1 MRLLSAVLLAAT
13 ISGPAFAQ
21 DPPTPPQEPTSPAPT
36 ATPGGGVNGG
46 GGQDTSSIRP
56 YERVVTKD
64 AKTDEG
70 VFTVHRIKERLLYE
84 IPKAMLD
91 REFLLVTQIARTT
104 EGSGYGGQEVGSR
117 VVKWMRQGDRI
128 LLRGISYRIVAD
140 PAKPIARAVQAANY
154 DAIIMAFP
162 IQALGQDEAAVIDV
176 SRLFMTDVPE
186 FSARQQV
193 RARAFDAARSF
204 VERAVSFPRN
214 VEVESTQTFNNPP
227 DAMGAM
233 PGPSGPVRPGSA
245 SVLVHYSMVLLP
257 ETPMQPRL
265 FDERVG
271 FFNLRQIDYGK
282 DEARAPIRR
291 YIRRW
296 RLEKKDPAAAVSE
309 PVTPITYYID
319 PATPTKW
326 VPYVKRGVEAWQA
339 SFEAAGFR
347 GAIVA
352 KDAPSPADDPDWSPE
367 DARYSVLRWLPSTV
381 ENAYGPHIH
390 DPRTGEILES
400 DIQLHQN
407 LMNLVRDWY
416 VVQVGALDPRAKH
429 LPLPDDLMGRLVQ
442 MVVTHEV
449 GHTLGLQHNMKA
461 SAMYPAAKVRDREW
475 VKTMGFTPSIMDY
488 ARMNYVAQ
496 PEDGFDPDDLIP
508 RIGPYDT
515 WAIKWG
521 YSPVANA
528 ADADAEKSTL
538 DTWAREQ
545 DITPWL
551 RFSTP
556 DTGGSDPADLVEA
569 IGDDDPVASTRAG
582 VKNLERLAGM
592 LVSATAEPGEPYDDL
607 EELYARMLGQWTLEM
622 NHVAALVGG
631 VRSQQKHNGQEGLR
645 FTPVPRAQQA
655 AATAFLMEQAFHV
668 PAAFVKPDILRRIE
682 PTGALGRV
690 RTSQVRVL
698 DNLLG
703 SARLNRLAEQ
713 EAIDGTAAYAPTAF
727 LADVRKG
734 VWSESYSTVAPKVN
748 AFRRNLQRAHIDAM
762 AERVSGRTAAP
773 DDVRALFRGE
783 LKALDAD
790 LRLARARTTD
800 RATVLHLEDARA
812 QIAKAFDPSNTPAP
826 APATVAPRPGLV
838 DDADAEYD
846 TPELD
851 NCWTDYAIR

>member
-1 MRLLSAVLLAAT
+1 MRLLFAVLLATLVA
-13 ISGPAFAQ
+13 GPAFAQ
-21 DPPTPPQEPTSPAPT
+21 DPPAPPQEPPAPAGA
-36 ATPGGGVNGG
+36 ATPGGGANGG
-46 GGQDTSSIRP
+46 GGQDTSIRP
-56 YERVVTKD
+56 YERVVTKE
-64 AKTDEG
+64 ARTDEG

-84 IPKAMLD
+84 IPKTMLD
-91 REFLLVTQIARTT
+91 REFLLVTTIARTT

-117 VVKWMRQGDRI
+117 VVKWMRQGDRV

-162 IQALGQDEAAVIDV
+162 IQALGKDEASVIDV
-176 SRLFMTDVPE
+176 SRLFTTDVPE

-193 RARAFDAARSF
+193 RARAFDASRSF

-227 DAMGAM
+227 EAAGPM
-233 PGPSGPVRPGSA
+233 PGPGGPVRPGSA

-282 DEARAPIRR
+282 DEARAPVRR

-309 PVTPITYYID
+309 PVTPITYYVD

-352 KDAPSPADDPDWSPE
+352 KDAPTPAEDPDWSPE
-367 DARYSVLRWLPSTV
+367 DSRYSVLRWLPSTV

-416 VVQVGALDPRAKH
+416 VVQVGALDPRARH

-449 GHTLGLQHNMKA
+449 GHTLGLQHNLKA
-461 SAMYPAAKVRDREW
+461 SAMYPAAKMRDKVW

-545 DITPWL
+545 DATPWL

-556 DTGGSDPADLVEA
+556 DARGSDPADNMEA
-569 IGDDDPVASTRAG
+569 IGDDDAVASTRAG

-592 LVSATAEPGEPYDDL
+592 LVSATADPGEPYDDL
-607 EELYARMLGQWTLEM
+607 EELYSRMLGQWTLEM

-631 VRSQQKHNGQEGLR
+631 VRSQQKHNGQDGLR
-645 FTPVPRAQQA
+645 FTPVPLAQQA
-655 AATAFLMEQAFHV
+655 AATAFLIEQAFHV
-668 PAAFVKPDILRRIE
+668 PASFVKPDMLRRIE
-682 PTGALGRV
+682 PAGALGRI

-713 EAIDGTAAYAPTAF
+713 EAIDGVAAYAPTAF

-734 VWSESYSTVAPKVN
+734 VWSESYGTTAPRVN

-783 LKALDAD
+783 LKTLDAD
-790 LRLARARTTD
+790 LRLARSRTTD
-800 RATVLHLEDARA
+800 RATALHLEDARA
-812 QIAKAFDPSNTPAP
+812 QIAKALDPGNVPAAAPPP
-826 APATVAPRPGLV
+826 AAPRTGLA
-838 DDADAEYD
+838 DDADTASAQ
-846 TPELD
+846 PELD
-851 NCWTDYAIR
+851 NCWQDYAIR

>member
-13 ISGPAFAQ
+13 VSGPAFAQ
-21 DPPTPPQEPTSPAPT
+21 DPPAPPQEPTGPAPT
-36 ATPGGGVNGG
+36 ATPGSS
-46 GGQDTSSIRP
+46 GQDTSSIRP

-64 AKTDEG
+64 AKSDEG

-84 IPKAMLD
+84 IPKTMLD

-140 PAKPIARAVQAANY
+140 PATPIARAVQAANY

-162 IQALGQDEAAVIDV
+162 IQALGKDEATVIDV
-176 SRLFMTDVPE
+176 SRLFTTDVPE

-193 RARAFDAARSF
+193 RARAFDASRSF

-214 VEVESTQTFNNPP
+214 VEVDSTQTFNNPP
-227 DAMGAM
+227 DASGPM
-233 PGPSGPVRPGSA
+233 PGLGAPVRPGSA

-257 ETPMQPRL
+257 EQPMQPRH

-282 DEARAPIRR
+282 DEARAPVRR

-309 PVTPITYYID
+309 PVTPITYYVD

-352 KDAPSPADDPDWSPE
+352 KDAPSPAEDPDWSPE
-367 DARYSVLRWLPSTV
+367 DSRYSVLRWLPSTV

-416 VVQVGALDPRAKH
+416 VVQVGALDPRAKL

-461 SAMYPAAKVRDREW
+461 SAMYPAASVRDKAW
-475 VKTMGFTPSIMDY
+475 VKKMGFTPSIMDY

-528 ADADAEKSTL
+528 ADADAEKPTL

-545 DITPWL
+545 DATPWL

-556 DTGGSDPADLVEA
+556 DTGGSDPADLAEA
-569 IGDDDPVASTRAG
+569 IGDDDAVASTRAG

-622 NHVAALVGG
+622 NHVVALVGG
-631 VRSQQKHNGQEGLR
+631 VRSQQKHNGQEGVR

-668 PAAFVKPDILRRIE
+668 PSAFVKADILRRIE
-682 PTGALGRV
+682 PAGALGRV

-698 DNLLG
+698 DTLLG

-713 EAIDGTAAYAPTAF
+713 EALDGVAAYAPTAF

-734 VWSESYSTVAPKVN
+734 VWSESYGTAAPRVN
-748 AFRRNLQRAHIDAM
+748 AFRRNLQRAHIDQM
-762 AERVSGRTAAP
+762 AERVSGRSAVP

-783 LKALDAD
+783 LKTLDTD
-790 LRLARARTTD
+790 LRLARTRTTD

-812 QIAKAFDPSNTPAP
+812 QIAKALDPRNVTAP
-826 APATVAPRPGLV
+826 AAPGPVRQANGIDPDAGL
-838 DDADAEYD
+838 
-846 TPELD
+846 PWLD
-851 NCWTDYAIR
+851 NCWQDYAIR

>member
-1 MRLLSAVLLAAT
+1 MRLLFALLLATLVA
-13 ISGPAFAQ
+13 GPVFAQ
-21 DPPTPPQEPTSPAPT
+21 DPPAPPQEPQAPAGP
-36 ATPGGGVNGG
+36 ATPGGGANGG
-46 GGQDTSSIRP
+46 AQDPTIRP
-56 YERVVTKD
+56 YERVITKD
-64 AKTDEG
+64 AKSDEG

-84 IPKAMLD
+84 IPQAMLD

-104 EGSGYGGQEVGSR
+104 EGAGYGGQEVGSR
-117 VVKWMRQGDRI
+117 VVKWTRQGDRI

-162 IQALGQDEAAVIDV
+162 IQALGKEETAVIDV
-176 SRLFMTDVPE
+176 GRLFTTDVPE

-193 RARAFDAARSF
+193 RARAFDTTRSF

-214 VEVESTQTFNNPP
+214 IEVESTQTFNNPP
-227 DAMGAM
+227 DAVGPM
-233 PGPSGPVRPGSA
+233 PGPGGPVRPGSA
-245 SVLVHYSMVLLP
+245 SVLMHYSMVLLP
-257 ETPMQPRL
+257 EQPMQPRL

-271 FFNLRQIDYGK
+271 FFNLRQLDYGK

-309 PVTPITYYID
+309 PVTPITFYVD
-319 PATPTKW
+319 PATPTRW
-326 VPYVKRGVEAWQA
+326 VPFVKRGVEAWQA

-347 GAIVA
+347 RAIIV
-352 KDAPSPADDPDWSPE
+352 KDAPSPAEDPDWSPE
-367 DARYSVLRWLPSTV
+367 DSRYSVIRWLPSTV

-400 DIQLHQN
+400 DIQMHQN
-407 LMNLVRDWY
+407 VLNLVRDWY
-416 VVQVGALDPRAKH
+416 VVQVGALDPRARQ
-429 LPLPDDLMGRLVQ
+429 LPLPDDLMGRLLQ
-442 MVVTHEV
+442 FVVTHEV

-461 SAMYPAAKVRDREW
+461 SAMYPAANVRDKAW
-475 VKTMGFTPSIMDY
+475 VKKMGFTPSIMDY

-496 PEDGFDPDDLIP
+496 PEDGFDVDDLIP
-508 RIGPYDT
+508 GVGVYDA

-521 YSPVANA
+521 YAAIQA
-528 ADADAEKSTL
+528 ADAEAEKPTL

-545 DITPWL
+545 DTTPWL

-556 DTGGSDPADLVEA
+556 DARGSDPGENSEA
-569 IGDDDPVASTRAG
+569 IGDDDAVASTRAG

-607 EELYARMLGQWTLEM
+607 AELYARMLGQWTLEM

-631 VRSQQKHNGQEGLR
+631 VRSQQKHSGQDGLR

-655 AATAFLMEQAFHV
+655 AATSFLMEQAFHV
-668 PAAFVKPDILRRIE
+668 PAAFVTPDILRRIE
-682 PTGALGRV
+682 PAGALGRV

-698 DNLLG
+698 DNLLA

-713 EAIDGTAAYAPTAF
+713 EAIDGASAYAPTAF

-734 VWSESYSTVAPKVN
+734 IWSESYAAAAPKVN

-783 LKALDAD
+783 LKTLDAD

-800 RATVLHLEDARA
+800 RATALHLEDARA
-812 QIAKAFDPSNTPAP
+812 QIAKALDPGNTPAAAA
-826 APATVAPRPGLV
+826 APAVPRPAFA
-838 DDADAEYD
+838 DDADAEAD
-846 TPELD
+846 APELD
-851 NCWTDYAIR
+851 ICWPDYAIRQ